1 LVTPQQKVVV
11 VGAGIGGLACA
22 VELAR
27 SGFAVTVVE
36 RAAQAG
42 GKVRELDVDGLK
54 VDAGPT
60 VFTMRWVF
68 DEIFEAAG
76 AALDSFVRLRPAALL
91 ARHAWGPD
99 ERLDLFAD
107 IARSADAI
115 AAFAGPAEAAG
126 YRAFCAEAR
135 RIYETLR
142 DSFLTVQ
149 KGGPLDLARNVGLGR
164 LDALVG
170 IRPFETLWQALGAH
184 FRDPRLRQL
193 FGRYATYCGSS
204 PFAAPATLM
213 LVAHVEQSGV
223 WLVEG
228 GMQRLAEALVDLAS
242 RFGVA
247 FRYQAHVDA
256 VCVEHGRVSGVT
268 LSGGERLQAEAVVV
282 NAGAAALA
290 AGCFGAQVAG
300 ATSGGRPPKR
310 SLSAVTWALRAR
322 TRGFPLSRHNVFF
335 SNAYAAEFDDIFER
349 GRLPRAPTIYVC
361 AQDRA
366 DDAPAASNAER
377 MLVLVNAPACGDQ
390 HVFDEQEL
398 AACET
403 KVFGHLGRCG
413 LEVSSDGHP
422 RILTTP
428 HQFNTMFPGTGGAL
442 YGSATHGWSAAFDR
456 PGAGTR
462 IPGLYLAGGGAHPGA
477 GVPMAALS
485 GRLAAQRLM
494 TDRASTRR
502 SRRVVMSGGT

>member
-268 LSGGERLQAEAVVV
+268 LSGGERQQPEAVVV
-282 NAGAAALA
+282 IAVGGDVGA
-290 AGCFGAQVAG
+290 
-300 ATSGGRPPKR
+300 
-310 SLSAVTWALRAR
+310 
-322 TRGFPLSRHNVFF
+322 
-335 SNAYAAEFDDIFER
+335 E
-349 GRLPRAPTIYVC
+349 
-361 AQDRA
+361 
-366 DDAPAASNAER
+366 
-377 MLVLVNAPACGDQ
+377 
-390 HVFDEQEL
+390 
-398 AACET
+398 
-403 KVFGHLGRCG
+403 
-413 LEVSSDGHP
+413 
-422 RILTTP
+422 
-428 HQFNTMFPGTGGAL
+428 
-442 YGSATHGWSAAFDR
+442 
-456 PGAGTR
+456 
-462 IPGLYLAGGGAHPGA
+462 GAHPR
-477 GVPMAALS
+477 LS
-485 GRLAAQRLM
+485 AFPPQRLLLE
-494 TDRASTRR
+494 
-502 SRRVVMSGGT
+502 